1 MKIPV
6 HRIDA
11 TLPLPEHQ
19 TKGSC
24 AFDFIA
30 RETTVVEPR
39 AVGFVPGNL
48 IVEVPEGHSLLIL
61 PRSSL
66 YRKKSLLIPNAP
78 GLIDCDYCGPDDE
91 IKIQVLNFSDSPVT
105 VERGERIAQ
114 GLLVRSDQAEWEEMD
129 RPERDSRGGFGSTGH
144 A

>member
-1 MKIPV
+1 MKISV
-6 HRIDA
+6 HRVDT

-19 TKGSC
+19 TEGSC
-24 AFDFIA
+24 AFDLIA
-30 RETTVVEPR
+30 RETTVIQPHAVE
-39 AVGFVPGNL
+39 FVPGNL
-48 IVEVPEGHSLLIL
+48 IVKVPKSHALLIL

-91 IKIQVLNFSDSPVT
+91 MKIQVLNFSDTSVT

-114 GLLVRSDQAEWEEMD
+114 GLLVRSDQAEWQEIE
-129 RPERDSRGGFGSTGH
+129 RPQGDSRGGFGSTGH